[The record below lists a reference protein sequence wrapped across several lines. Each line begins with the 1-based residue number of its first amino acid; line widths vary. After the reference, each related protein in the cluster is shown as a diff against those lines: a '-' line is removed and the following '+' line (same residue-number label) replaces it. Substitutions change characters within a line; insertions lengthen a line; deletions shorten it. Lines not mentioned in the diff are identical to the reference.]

1 MFISMAEFISSCI
14 VVGLCAAK
22 LYGVLVRCIL
32 NKKHDREVVRLLKEL
47 EDTKAELKNL
57 SKFRCLYNRYR
68 KYKEYEGNS
77 SPRSEDFL
85 NWKGLDED
93 V

>member
-1 MFISMAEFISSCI
+1 MFISIAEFIIATI
-14 VVGLCAAK
+14 VVSCGAAGLVGAIVYVIMSFK
-22 LYGVLVRCIL
+22 Y
-32 NKKHDREVVRLLKEL
+32 NKAIANLTKEL
-47 EDTKAELKNL
+47 DDAKAELKNL

-85 NWKGLDED
+85 NWKVLDD
-93 V
+93 DL